1 MISRWM
7 IATNNEGKLL
17 EFEKFF
23 EGKVSLES
31 FKSIGKKSPEEPH
44 KTFLENAL
52 EKARYASL
60 MTSLPS
66 IADDSGLVVD
76 YLGGLPGVRSA
87 RFAGISSGK
96 KRQQDEENIKKL
108 LGCMKPAKTFAQRRC
123 RFISTIVALKSHDD
137 PDPIV
142 SRGVWEGVVAFEPKG
157 ERGFGYDPIFYLPKE
172 NKTAGQLLLHEKNKV
187 SHRGKALKK
196 ISSELFLRFEK

>member
-1 MISRWM
+1 M

-23 EGKVSLES
+23 EGRVSLES

-60 MTSLPS
+60 VTSLPS

-87 RFAGISSGK
+87 RFASISSGK
-96 KRQQDEENIKKL
+96 KRQQDEENIKRL
-108 LGCMKPAKTFAQRRC
+108 LVCMRAAKTFAQRRC
-123 RFISTIVALKSHDD
+123 RFITTIVALKSHDD

-157 ERGFGYDPIFYLPKE
+157 EGGFGYDPIFYLPEEK
-172 NKTAGQLLLHEKNKV
+172 KTASQLLLHEKNKV

-196 ISSELFLRFEK
+196 ISSELFLRFET

>member
-1 MISRWM
+1 M

-23 EGKVSLES
+23 EGRVSLES

-60 MTSLPS
+60 VTSLPS

-87 RFAGISSGK
+87 RFASISSGK
-96 KRQQDEENIKKL
+96 ERQHDEENIKRL
-108 LGCMKPAKTFAQRRC
+108 LVCMRAAKNFAQRRC
-123 RFISTIVALKSHDD
+123 RFVTTIVALKSHDD

-157 ERGFGYDPIFYLPKE
+157 ERGFGYDPIFYLPQEK
-172 NKTAGQLLLHEKNKV
+172 KTAAQLLLHEKNEV

>member
-23 EGKVSLES
+23 EGRVSLES

-60 MTSLPS
+60 VTGLPS

-87 RFAGISSGK
+87 RFASISSGK
-96 KRQQDEENIKKL
+96 KRQQDEENIKRL
-108 LGCMKPAKTFAQRRC
+108 LVCMRAAKTFVQRRC
-123 RFISTIVALKSHDD
+123 RFVTTIVALKSHDD

-142 SRGVWEGVVAFEPKG
+142 SRGVWEGVVAFEPEG
-157 ERGFGYDPIFYLPKE
+157 ERGFGYDPIFYLPQEK
-172 NKTAGQLLLHEKNKV
+172 KTAAQLLLHEKNEV

>member
-1 MISRWM
+1 M

-23 EGKVSLES
+23 EGKASLES
-31 FKSIGKKSPEEPH
+31 FKSIGKKSPKEPH
-44 KTFLENAL
+44 NTFLENAL

-60 MTSLPS
+60 VTSLPS

-87 RFAGISSGK
+87 RFAGIPSGK
-96 KRQQDEENIKKL
+96 KCQQDEENIKKL
-108 LGCMKPAKTFAQRRC
+108 LGCMKSAKTFAQRRC
-123 RFISTIVALKSHDD
+123 RFIATIVALKSHDD

-172 NKTAGQLLLHEKNKV
+172 SKTAGQLLLHEKNKV

>member
-1 MISRWM
+1 M
-7 IATNNEGKLL
+7 IATNNKGKLL

-23 EGKVSLES
+23 EGRVSLES
-31 FKSIGKKSPEEPH
+31 FISIGKKSPEEPH

-60 MTSLPS
+60 VTSLPS

-87 RFAGISSGK
+87 RFASISSGK
-96 KRQQDEENIKKL
+96 ERQQDEENIKRL
-108 LGCMKPAKTFAQRRC
+108 LVCMRAAKNFAQRRC
-123 RFISTIVALKSHDD
+123 RFVTTIVALKSHDD

-157 ERGFGYDPIFYLPKE
+157 ERGFGYDPIFYLPQEK
-172 NKTAGQLLLHEKNKV
+172 KTAAQLLLHEKNEV

>member
-1 MISRWM
+1 M

-23 EGKVSLES
+23 EGRVSLES

-52 EKARYASL
+52 EKARCASL
-60 MTSLPS
+60 VTSLPS

-87 RFAGISSGK
+87 RFASISSGK
-96 KRQQDEENIKKL
+96 ERQQDEENIKRL
-108 LGCMKPAKTFAQRRC
+108 LVCMRAAKNFAQRRC
-123 RFISTIVALKSHDD
+123 RFVTTIVALKSHDD

-157 ERGFGYDPIFYLPKE
+157 EKGFGYDPVFYLPEEK
-172 NKTAGQLLLHEKNKV
+172 KTAGQLSLHEKNEV

>member
-1 MISRWM
+1 M
-7 IATNNEGKLL
+7 IATNNQGKLL

-23 EGKVSLES
+23 EGKASLES
-31 FKSIGKKSPEEPH
+31 FKSIGKKSPDEPH
-44 KTFLENAL
+44 NTFLANAL

-60 MTSLPS
+60 VTSLPS

-76 YLGGLPGVRSA
+76 FLGGLPGVKSA
-87 RFAGISSGK
+87 RFASISSGK
-96 KRQQDEENIKKL
+96 QRQQDEENIKRL
-108 LGCMKPAKTFAQRRC
+108 LVCMRAAKTFAQRRC
-123 RFISTIVALKSHDD
+123 RFVTTIVALKSHDD

>member
-1 MISRWM
+1 M

-23 EGKVSLES
+23 EGKASLES

-60 MTSLPS
+60 VTSLPA

-87 RFAGISSGK
+87 RFASFSGK
-96 KRQQDEENIKKL
+96 KCQQDEENIKKL
-108 LGCMKPAKTFAQRRC
+108 LVCMRPAKTLAQRRC
-123 RFISTIVALKSHDD
+123 RFITTIVALKSHDD
-137 PDPIV
+137 PDPIF

-157 ERGFGYDPIFYLPKE
+157 KGGFGYDPIFYLPEEK
-172 NKTAGQLLLHEKNKV
+172 KTAGQLLLHEKNEC

-196 ISSELFLRFEK
+196 ISMELFQKFKE

>member
-1 MISRWM
+1 M

-17 EFEKFF
+17 EFENFF
-23 EGKVSLES
+23 EGRISLES

-60 MTSLPS
+60 VSNLPA

-87 RFAGISSGK
+87 RFANIPSRK
-96 KRQQDEENIKKL
+96 KRQQDEENIRKL
-108 LGCMKPAKTFAQRRC
+108 LGCMRPAKTLAQRRC

-157 ERGFGYDPIFYLPKE
+157 ERGFGYDSIFYLPEE
-172 NKTAGQLLLHEKNKV
+172 NKTAGQLLLPEKNEV

-196 ISSELFLRFEK
+196 IRSELFLRFEK

>member
-1 MISRWM
+1 M
-7 IATNNEGKLL
+7 IATNNEGKFI

-23 EGKVSLES
+23 EGKASLES
-31 FKSIGKKSPEEPH
+31 FKSIGKKSPKEPH

-52 EKARYASL
+52 EKARHASL
-60 MTSLPS
+60 ITSLPS

-87 RFAGISSGK
+87 RFASVSSGK

-108 LGCMKPAKTFAQRRC
+108 LECMRPAKTFAQRRC
-123 RFISTIVALKSHDD
+123 RFITMIVALKSHDD

-157 ERGFGYDPIFYLPKE
+157 EKGFGYDPIFYLPEEK
-172 NKTAGQLLLHEKNKV
+172 KTAGQLLLHEKNEV

>member
-1 MISRWM
+1 LV
-7 IATNNEGKLL
+7 TN
-17 EFEKFF
+17 
-23 EGKVSLES
+23 
-31 FKSIGKKSPEEPH
+31 
-44 KTFLENAL
+44 
-52 EKARYASL
+52 
-60 MTSLPS
+60 LPS

-108 LGCMKPAKTFAQRRC
+108 LRCMKPAKTFAQRRC
-123 RFISTIVALKSHDD
+123 RFIATIVALKSHDD

-196 ISSELFLRFEK
+196 ISSELFLGFEK

>member
-1 MISRWM
+1 M
-7 IATNNEGKLL
+7 IATNNEGKFL

-23 EGKVSLES
+23 EGRVSLES
-31 FKSIGKKSPEEPH
+31 FKSTGKKSPEEPH

-60 MTSLPS
+60 VTSLPS

-87 RFAGISSGK
+87 RFANNSYGK

-108 LGCMKPAKTFAQRRC
+108 LICMRLAKSFAQRRC
-123 RFISTIVALKSHDD
+123 RFITTIVALKSHDD

-157 ERGFGYDPIFYLPKE
+157 ERGPKRE
-172 NKTAGQLLLHEKNKV
+172 L
-187 SHRGKALKK
+187 RGT
-196 ISSELFLRFEK
+196 

>member
-1 MISRWM
+1 ML
-7 IATNNEGKLL
+7 ATNNEGKLL

-31 FKSIGKKSPEEPH
+31 FKSIGEKSPEEPY

-60 MTSLPS
+60 VSNLPS
-66 IADDSGLVVD
+66 IADDSGLVVG

-87 RFAGISSGK
+87 RFADISSGK

-108 LGCMKPAKTFAQRRC
+108 LACMGPAKNFAQRRC
-123 RFISTIVALKSHDD
+123 RLITTIVALKSHDD

-142 SRGVWEGVVAFEPKG
+142 SRGAWEGVIAFEPKG
-157 ERGFGYDPIFYLPKE
+157 DRGFGYDPIFYLPKE
-172 NKTAGQLLLHEKNKV
+172 KKTAGQLLLHEKNEV